1 MFAIFRHQNKIVSK
15 RRLPYKKIS
24 RKIQLPVVET
34 PLEVQAER
42 SEECRSFS
50 LNNHA
55 GGLH

>member
-1 MFAIFRHQNKIVSK
+1 MFAIFRHQNKIMSK
-15 RRLPYKKIS
+15 RNLSYKKIS
-24 RKIQLPVVET
+24 RKIQLPLVET
-34 PLEVQAER
+34 PLEAQAEG